1 MKPAHKLMHWYREW
15 SRVQNARVCGSLLR
29 KSPPRISRSP
39 GQHAPRSASKTDL
52 ALNVTYGT
60 GESGHRAP
68 TIPNAVPQALSSRI
82 VRKLSEVYMNA
93 RGQVPTPTLTA
104 PAMSSAMPPST
115 TSRLA
120 RRLFIP
126 AVNAN
131 GTVIRMR

>member
-60 GESGHRAP
+60 GESGHPQRGLHERARP
-68 TIPNAVPQALSSRI
+68 GTDTHAYGTRDELGDAAEHDEP
-82 VRKLSEVYMNA
+82 A
-93 RGQVPTPTLTA
+93 RA
-104 PAMSSAMPPST
+104 
-115 TSRLA
+115 
-120 RRLFIP
+120 
-126 AVNAN
+126 
-131 GTVIRMR
+131 